1 MSMNGMIERAMEAE
15 RRKCLAE
22 NDGELWLRAIDCHG
36 VMVGRKYKRD
46 NEAEAREMAK
56 NYWTKPTFIYVE
68 VFGVFEEGK
77 LCVIYHGFRS
87 GGR

>member
-1 MSMNGMIERAMEAE
+1 MNGMIERAMEAE

-46 NEAEAREMAK
+46 NEVEAREMAK
-56 NYWTKPTFIYVE
+56 NY
-68 VFGVFEEGK
+68 
-77 LCVIYHGFRS
+77 
-87 GGR
+87 